1 MHWSHWWYLE
11 SARFID
17 IRTHVQ
23 GPASADGRTVL
34 LGAPM
39 APTRAVVN
47 GRVLPALLE
56 LVATERSDEIVSSAL
71 VAIGRLVDA
80 EGAPSVRAL
89 SARAHSVLRSQ
100 LDHANV
106 KVQESALLGLGLMG
120 APAAAADLVEIMTAS
135 PRGQQFIGTTS
146 VSSRLRAFAAYS
158 LGLSATRL
166 PELGDRQRVALELIE
181 VLEGETHGRED
192 LPVAVL
198 GSLGLVDL
206 GTRMCVPA
214 EDLRDRPFV
223 DRALST
229 STLTRYLHT
238 WAMDPRGKEKGRSTR
253 VRAHACVAYGRSASK
268 LLGAGRANAVASLQD
283 ISSDRGTH
291 VNVRT
296 AATIGLGEVVSCGN
310 EPADRGARRHLV
322 NLVQQGQPLER
333 RFALIA
339 AAMAASRQ
347 GGGDD
352 GLSGW
357 SEMRKVLN
365 RELAQARSSNLAWSA
380 LALGLLEDRLSKLD
394 VDTGKVSANALTGM
408 GIKRRSDD
416 ESAAIGLGLA
426 LATRGTDNAKNAGKR
441 LMTEMSQ
448 TTTPYLRGH
457 FSIALGLVGHKDA
470 KELLREEIAEAT
482 NQPIRLWSA
491 AVGLGLLGESV
502 DVELLK
508 ALVETKSAQV
518 RISLAAAL
526 GQTGTAKAVGPLLG
540 YIAEKDRP
548 MPMRASMID
557 SLAAICD
564 LERLP
569 WRDSFAHAMPY
580 YAATPTLNGSG
591 SGVLERPW

>member
-1 MHWSHWWYLE
+1 
-11 SARFID
+11 
-17 IRTHVQ
+17 
-23 GPASADGRTVL
+23 
-34 LGAPM
+34 M
-39 APTRAVVN
+39 APSRTIVN
-47 GRVLPALLE
+47 GRVLPALLD
-56 LVATERSDEIVSSAL
+56 LVATDRSDEVISSAL
-71 VAIGRLVDA
+71 IGIGRLV
-80 EGAPSVRAL
+80 EGDGAMGTRVH
-89 SARAHSVLRSQ
+89 SALRSQ

-106 KVQESALLGLGLMG
+106 KVQESAILGLGLMG
-120 APAAAADLVEIMTAS
+120 APAAAGDLVEIMKAS
-135 PRGQQFIGTTS
+135 ARGQQFTGTTS
-146 VSSRLRAFAAYS
+146 VSSRLRAFAAYG
-158 LGLSATRL
+158 LGFSAMRL
-166 PELGDRQRVALELIE
+166 PEIADRQRVALELIE
-181 VLEGETHGRED
+181 ALEGETHGRED
-192 LPVAVL
+192 LPVAIL

-206 GTRMCVPA
+206 GRRMCVPE

-223 DRALST
+223 DRALSAA
-229 STLTRYLHT
+229 TLNRYLRT
-238 WAMDPRGKEKGRSTR
+238 WAIDTRGRDKGRTMR
-253 VRAHACVAYGRSASK
+253 VRAHACVAYGRSAAK
-268 LLGAGRANAVASLQD
+268 LKDGGRAGAIESLQH
-283 ISSDRGTH
+283 ISSDSATH

-296 AATIGLGEVVSCGN
+296 AATIGLGEVVSCGSDA
-310 EPADRGARRHLV
+310 ADRGARRHLV
-322 NLVQQGQPLER
+322 KLVQQGQPLER

-347 GGGDD
+347 GDGDD

-380 LALGLLEDRLSKLD
+380 LALGLMEDRLTALD

-416 ESAAIGLGLA
+416 DSAAIGLGLA
-426 LATRGTDNAKNAGKR
+426 LATRGTDKAPNAGKR
-441 LMTEMSQ
+441 LMAEMSQ

-457 FSIALGLVGHKDA
+457 FSIALGLVGHTEAKD
-470 KELLREEIAEAT
+470 LLREEIAAAT

-491 AVGLGLLGESV
+491 AVGLGLLGQSV
-502 DVELLK
+502 DGELLE

-526 GQTGTAKAVGPLLG
+526 GQTGTAKTVAPLLG
-540 YIAEKDRP
+540 FIGEKDRQ

-557 SLAAICD
+557 ALAAICD

-569 WRDSFAHAMPY
+569 WRDSVAHAIPY

>member
-1 MHWSHWWYLE
+1 
-11 SARFID
+11 
-17 IRTHVQ
+17 
-23 GPASADGRTVL
+23 
-34 LGAPM
+34 M

-47 GRVLPALLE
+47 GRVLPALLD
-56 LVATERSDEIVSSAL
+56 LVANDRSDEVVSSAL
-71 VAIGRLVDA
+71 VGIGRLVEA
-80 EGAPSVRAL
+80 EGALGPQ
-89 SARAHSVLRSQ
+89 AHSALRSR

-106 KVQESALLGLGLMG
+106 KVQESAILGLGLMG
-120 APAAAADLVEIMTAS
+120 APAAAGDLIEIMKAS
-135 PRGQQFIGTTS
+135 ARGQQFLGTTS

-158 LGLSATRL
+158 LGLSGMRL
-166 PELGDRQRVALELIE
+166 PDVADRQRVVLELIE
-181 VLEGETHGRED
+181 SLEGEAHGRED
-192 LPVAVL
+192 LPVAIL

-206 GTRMCVPA
+206 GARMCVPA

-223 DRALST
+223 DRALSAA
-229 STLTRYLHT
+229 TLNRYLRT
-238 WAMDPRGKEKGRSTR
+238 WAMDPKGQEHGRTTR
-253 VRAHACVAYGRSASK
+253 VRAHACVAYGRSAAMLK
-268 LLGAGRANAVASLQD
+268 DGGRAGAIGALQH

-291 VNVRT
+291 INVRT
-296 AATIGLGEVVSCGN
+296 AAIIGLGEVVSCGADA
-310 EPADRGARRHLV
+310 ADRSARRHLV

-347 GGGDD
+347 GDGDD

-380 LALGLLEDRLSKLD
+380 LALGLMEDRLADLD
-394 VDTGKVSANALTGM
+394 VDTGKVTANALTGM

-416 ESAAIGLGLA
+416 DSAAIGLGLA
-426 LATRGTDNAKNAGKR
+426 LATRGTKNAANAGKR
-441 LMTEMSQ
+441 LVAEMAQ

-457 FSIALGLVGHKDA
+457 FSIALGLVGHTEARGILKD
-470 KELLREEIAEAT
+470 EIAAAT

-502 DVELLK
+502 DGQLLD

-526 GQTGTAKAVGPLLG
+526 GQTGTAKAVAPLLG
-540 YIAEKDRP
+540 FIGDEDRQ

-557 SLAAICD
+557 ALAAICD

-569 WRDSFAHAMPY
+569 WRDSFAHAIPY